1 MHLGER
7 NWEGRTG
14 RTKVRLGTDVEAS
27 MYEAQVGV
35 CPHSKARGDRIRR
48 QGCRERLY
56 KQLVTRGQAIDV
68 VTDSQYKNQG
78 AHAPSI
84 LAYGVID
91 TQLTCAVYL
100 ARSYSKCSMSFS
112 PHNSRVN

>member
-1 MHLGER
+1 
-7 NWEGRTG
+7 
-14 RTKVRLGTDVEAS
+14 

-78 AHAPSI
+78 AHVPSI
-84 LAYGVID
+84 LAYGVIKRD
-91 TQLTCAVYL
+91 TA
-100 ARSYSKCSMSFS
+100 SMCCILGQILF
-112 PHNSRVN
+112 